1 MSWLKKFGHGA
12 GEAKE
17 RNRGDAP
24 DLKLVKPVKRKI
36 WTIGGGKGGVG
47 KSFMA
52 ANLGILLAKSGKK
65 VLLIDAD
72 LGAANLHTLVK
83 ADKSRMSLSNFL
95 LTGNL
100 SDLQYVVAGTSVEN
114 MDMISGSRDSLDVA
128 DFSGDKLNLLQEALN
143 SLEYDEIILD
153 IGPGT
158 SKGNMELFQMADEGV
173 IISTPDPTSI
183 ENSYRFLKC
192 LYRHRM
198 KEVINSQEDGTLKEL
213 LQKALYQN
221 SQVPVTTIADIFT
234 KIQQLD
240 WDQGKALKRQMGNK
254 KVSIVINQ
262 AKTPEDTDIGHAM
275 QRACYDYFGLEVE
288 YVGCINY
295 DDNVVDSIRK
305 RKPLTI
311 HYENTDVARSLEDTL
326 RRLHGKILE
335 KGK

>member
-1 MSWLKKFGHGA
+1 MSWLNNFGYGA
-12 GEAKE
+12 GQARA

-52 ANLGILLAKSGKK
+52 SNLGILLAKSGKK

-72 LGAANLHTLVK
+72 LGAANLHTFVK
-83 ADKSRMSLSNFL
+83 ADKSRMSFSNFL

-100 SDLQYVVAGTSVEN
+100 SDLQYVIAGTSVEN
-114 MDMISGSRDSLDVA
+114 LDIISGSRDSLDVA
-128 DFSGDKLNLLQEALN
+128 DFSGDKLNMLREALS
-143 SLEYDEIILD
+143 SLEYDDIILD

-158 SKGNMELFQMADEGV
+158 SKSNMELFQMADEG
-173 IISTPDPTSI
+173 IIICTPDPTSI

-198 KEVINSQEDGTLKEL
+198 KEVINSQEDGTLREL

-221 SQVPVTTIADIFT
+221 TPEPVTRIADIFS
-234 KIQQLD
+234 KIQRLD
-240 WDQGKALKRQMGNK
+240 WDQGKALKQQMGNK

-262 AKTPEDTDIGHAM
+262 AKTPEDADIGHAM

-288 YVGCINY
+288 YVGCIKY
-295 DDNVVDSIRK
+295 DENIVDSIRK

-311 HYENTDVARSLEDTL
+311 HYEKTEAARAVEDTL
-326 RRLHGKILE
+326 RRLHGTI
-335 KGK
+335 